1 MSVPDK
7 YWMRIKEIFETSNLS
22 EINIDEPYNTDELTV
37 KQKFIDYFTK
47 KGYKGIGEGRDQLA
61 FLTPRQTVL
70 KILGLG
76 EEQRQRAVED
86 YVNFFEQHQNNPY
99 YPKIFN
105 SQRFDF
111 EGDSYFLYETEYLL
125 SLPNDEEILDWL
137 ETYMNLLS
145 RGSPEETQEFV
156 DEGLPAGLTEK
167 DVSGIT
173 AATKE
178 IMDKLSGY
186 QLDLSNIE
194 NIRRRKNGHLVII
207 DPVSMD

>member
-1 MSVPDK
+1 
-7 YWMRIKEIFETSNLS
+7 
-22 EINIDEPYNTDELTV
+22 
-37 KQKFIDYFTK
+37 
-47 KGYKGIGEGRDQLA
+47 
-61 FLTPRQTVL
+61 
-70 KILGLG
+70 
-76 EEQRQRAVED
+76 
-86 YVNFFEQHQNNPY
+86 
-99 YPKIFN
+99 
-105 SQRFDF
+105 
-111 EGDSYFLYETEYLL
+111 
-125 SLPNDEEILDWL
+125 
-137 ETYMNLLS
+137 MNLLS